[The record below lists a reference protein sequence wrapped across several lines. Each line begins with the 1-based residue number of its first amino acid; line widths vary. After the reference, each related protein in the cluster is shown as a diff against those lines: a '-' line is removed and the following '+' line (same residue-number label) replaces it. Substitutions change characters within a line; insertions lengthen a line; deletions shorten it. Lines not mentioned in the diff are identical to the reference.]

1 MAPELRRLAPL
12 PPRIGLIC
20 RCGWVL
26 TIIALAAAALPC
38 TSGNSSVSAAA
49 AGCDLFRGR
58 WVADKSYPLYDAS
71 ACPFV
76 PDVFDCRRN
85 GRPDDAYLKF
95 RWTPANCRLP
105 RFDGADLLRR
115 LRGKT
120 VMFVGDSLSMNQWVS
135 LACML
140 HAAAPAP
147 VRATLTSGEPVS
159 SVRFEDYDLLLVLYH
174 TTFLV
179 DVVQEDIG
187 RVLKLDSMRN
197 ASAWLGAHLLVFNT
211 WHWWTYRGASQVYQR
226 YAPPLLIE
234 KLLLLLWTI
243 NCSKQPMP
251 CSACRWDYVQDG
263 NSTYRDMD
271 RLTAFS
277 KGLSTWARWV
287 DANIDASKTR
297 VFYQGISPSH
307 YMSKQQEGEA
317 GAAASVPATGGGSC
331 LKQTRPLQ
339 EATDA
344 AGGGTSPSPEQGVVR
359 GVIGAMASPVALLD
373 ITALSQLRIDAH
385 PSVYAGPG
393 RDGMD
398 CTHWCIAGLP
408 DAWNQIMY
416 AMLLQQR

>member
-1 MAPELRRLAPL
+1 MA
-12 PPRIGLIC
+12 IC
-20 RCGWVL
+20 HASWVL
-26 TIIALAAAALPC
+26 TVVVVVVVVAGAAPHHLLVRGASDDDGGPSSPSAL
-38 TSGNSSVSAAA
+38 

-71 ACPFV
+71 TCPFV

-95 RWTPANCRLP
+95 RWSPANCRLP
-105 RFDGADLLRR
+105 RFDGADFLRR
-115 LRGKT
+115 WRGKT

-140 HAAAPAP
+140 HAAAAAP
-147 VRATLTSGEPVS
+147 VRATFTSGEPVS
-159 SVRFEDYDLLLVLYH
+159 SVRFEDYDLSLVLYH

-187 RVLKLDSMRN
+187 RVLKLDSMQN
-197 ASAWLGAHLLVFNT
+197 ASEWLAAHLLVFNT
-211 WHWWTYRGASQVYQR
+211 WHWWTYRGASQV
-226 YAPPLLIE
+226 
-234 KLLLLLWTI
+234 
-243 NCSKQPMP
+243 
-251 CSACRWDYVQDG
+251 WDYVQDG

-277 KGLSTWARWV
+277 KALSTWARWV
-287 DANIDASKTR
+287 DADVDASKTR

-307 YMSKQQEGEA
+307 YDMSKQQQESQAA
-317 GAAASVPATGGGSC
+317 GMAPGLVGGGGSC

-344 AGGGTSPSPEQGVVR
+344 AGGGGTTTSLLAPVQAVVR
-359 GVIGAMASPVALLD
+359 GAIDAMTAPVSLLD
-373 ITALSQLRIDAH
+373 ITAMSQLRIDAH
-385 PSVYAGPG
+385 PSVYGGPG

-408 DAWNQIMY
+408 DAWNHIMY
-416 AMLLQQR
+416 AMLLQQT

>member
-1 MAPELRRLAPL
+1 M
-12 PPRIGLIC
+12 
-20 RCGWVL
+20 
-26 TIIALAAAALPC
+26 
-38 TSGNSSVSAAA
+38 
-49 AGCDLFRGR
+49 
-58 WVADKSYPLYDAS
+58 ADKSYPLYDAS

-95 RWTPANCRLP
+95 RWSPANNCQLP
-105 RFDGADLLRR
+105 RFDGADFLRR
-115 LRGKT
+115 WRGKT

-147 VRATLTSGEPVS
+147 VRATFTSGEPVS
-159 SVRFEDYDLLLVLYH
+159 AVRFEDYDLSLVLYH

-179 DVVQEDIG
+179 DVVREDIG

-197 ASAWLGAHLLVFNT
+197 ASDWLGAHLLVFNT
-211 WHWWTYRGASQVYQR
+211 WHWWTYRGASQV
-226 YAPPLLIE
+226 
-234 KLLLLLWTI
+234 
-243 NCSKQPMP
+243 
-251 CSACRWDYVQDG
+251 WDYVQDG

-277 KGLSTWARWV
+277 KALSTWARWV
-287 DANIDASKTR
+287 DANVDASRTR
-297 VFYQGISPSH
+297 VFYQGVSPSH
-307 YMSKQQEGEA
+307 YDMSSKQQESQA
-317 GAAASVPATGGGSC
+317 GTTTVPAAAAAGGSC
-331 LKQTRPLQ
+331 LRQTRPLQ
-339 EATDA
+339 EATEA
-344 AGGGTSPSPEQGVVR
+344 AGGGGGGTTLAPEQAVVR
-359 GVIGAMASPVALLD
+359 GVIGAMRAPVSLLD

-408 DAWNQIMY
+408 DAWNHIMY
-416 AMLLQQR
+416 AMLLQHTA

>member
-1 MAPELRRLAPL
+1 MLPPRCPHIYGATAPSSCGTVQRSSSMAPERWAPM
-12 PPRIGLIC
+12 PPRVGLVIC
-20 RCGWVL
+20 GRGWVL
-26 TIIALAAAALPC
+26 MTMALAAAAHLPGARRSS
-38 TSGNSSVSAAA
+38 SGSAAAA
-49 AGCDLFRGR
+49 AGCDLFQGR

-95 RWTPANCRLP
+95 RWSPANCRLP
-105 RFDGADLLRR
+105 RFDGADFLRR
-115 LRGKT
+115 WRGKT

-140 HAAAPAP
+140 HAAAPSP
-147 VRATLTSGEPVS
+147 VRATLTTGEPVS
-159 SVRFEDYDLLLVLYH
+159 SVRFEDYDLLVVLYH

-179 DVVQEDIG
+179 DVVQEDVG

-211 WHWWTYRGASQVYQR
+211 WHWWTYRGASQV
-226 YAPPLLIE
+226 
-234 KLLLLLWTI
+234 
-243 NCSKQPMP
+243 
-251 CSACRWDYVQDG
+251 WDYVQDG

-271 RLTAFS
+271 RLKAFS

-297 VFYQGISPSH
+297 VFFQGISPSH

-317 GAAASVPATGGGSC
+317 GAAARVPATGAGGGSC

-344 AGGGTSPSPEQGVVR
+344 AGGGTSGTTPEQGVVR

-416 AMLLQQR
+416 ATLLQRQQG

>member
-1 MAPELRRLAPL
+1 MAPERR
-12 PPRIGLIC
+12 
-20 RCGWVL
+20 RCVWVL
-26 TIIALAAAALPC
+26 TMIISLAAAALP
-38 TSGNSSVSAAA
+38 GSSAPA
-49 AGCDLFRGR
+49 AGCDLFQGR

-95 RWTPANCRLP
+95 RWSPANCRLP
-105 RFDGADLLRR
+105 RFDGLDFLRR
-115 LRGKT
+115 WRGKT

-140 HAAAPAP
+140 HAAAAAGGPA
-147 VRATLTSGEPVS
+147 RTTLTAGEPVS
-159 SVRFEDYDLLLVLYH
+159 SVRFEDYDLVVALYH

-179 DVVQEDIG
+179 DVVREEGFG

-197 ASAWLGAHLLVFNT
+197 ATAWLGAHLLVFNT
-211 WHWWTYRGASQVYQR
+211 WHWWTYRGASQV
-226 YAPPLLIE
+226 
-234 KLLLLLWTI
+234 
-243 NCSKQPMP
+243 
-251 CSACRWDYVQDG
+251 WDYVQDG
-263 NSTYRDMD
+263 NNTYRDMD

-277 KGLSTWARWV
+277 KGLTTWARWV
-287 DANIDASKTR
+287 DANIDASKTK

-317 GAAASVPATGGGSC
+317 GAAARVAPATGGGSC

-344 AGGGTSPSPEQGVVR
+344 AAGGGGASTPEQGVVR
-359 GVIGAMASPVALLD
+359 GVIGGMRSPVALLD

-385 PSVYAGPG
+385 PSVYAGPA

-408 DAWNQIMY
+408 DAWNHIMY
-416 AMLLQQR
+416 AMLLQQQG

>member
-1 MAPELRRLAPL
+1 MAPSSRHA
-12 PPRIGLIC
+12 GLIYH
-20 RCGWVL
+20 GWWWLLAIVL
-26 TIIALAAAALPC
+26 AAGGAALQDPSSPWAAAA
-38 TSGNSSVSAAA
+38 
-49 AGCDLFRGR
+49 CDLFQGR

-71 ACPFV
+71 SCPFV

-85 GRPDDAYLKF
+85 GRPDDDYLKF
-95 RWTPANCRLP
+95 RWSPTNCQLP

-115 LRGKT
+115 WRGKT
-120 VMFVGDSLSMNQWVS
+120 VMLVGDSLSMNQWVS

-140 HAAAPAP
+140 HAAAAAP
-147 VRATLTSGEPVS
+147 VRATMTTGEPVS
-159 SVRFEDYDLLLVLYH
+159 SVRFEDYGLLLVLYH
-174 TTFLV
+174 TAFLV

-211 WHWWTYRGASQVYQR
+211 WHWWTYRGASQV
-226 YAPPLLIE
+226 
-234 KLLLLLWTI
+234 
-243 NCSKQPMP
+243 
-251 CSACRWDYVQDG
+251 WDYVQDG

-287 DANIDASKTR
+287 DANINASKTR

-307 YMSKQQEGEA
+307 YMSKQQQEGEVVQPAA
-317 GAAASVPATGGGSC
+317 GAGSC

-344 AGGGTSPSPEQGVVR
+344 AAGGGGASLPPEQGVVR
-359 GVIGAMASPVALLD
+359 GVIGAMTTQVSLLD

-385 PSVYAGPG
+385 PSVYGGPG

-408 DAWNQIMY
+408 DTWNHIMY
-416 AMLLQQR
+416 AMLLQLQQA

>member
-1 MAPELRRLAPL
+1 MAPRRRRCWAPL
-12 PPRIGLIC
+12 PLRVGVMVI
-20 RCGWVL
+20 V
-26 TIIALAAAALPC
+26 ALAAAALP
-38 TSGNSSVSAAA
+38 GSAASAA

-58 WVADKSYPLYDAS
+58 WVADESYPLYDAS

-85 GRPDDAYLKF
+85 GRPDDGYLKF
-95 RWTPANCRLP
+95 RWSPANCQLP
-105 RFDGADLLRR
+105 RFDGVDLLRR
-115 LRGKT
+115 WRGKT

-147 VRATLTSGEPVS
+147 VRATMTSGEPVS

-211 WHWWTYRGASQVYQR
+211 WHWWTYRGASQV
-226 YAPPLLIE
+226 
-234 KLLLLLWTI
+234 
-243 NCSKQPMP
+243 
-251 CSACRWDYVQDG
+251 WDFVQDG
-263 NSTYRDMD
+263 NNTYRDMD

-277 KGLSTWARWV
+277 KGLSTWAHWV
-287 DANIDASKTR
+287 DANVDASRTK

-307 YMSKQQEGEA
+307 YMPKQQEGEVA
-317 GAAASVPATGGGSC
+317 KAPVAGGGSC

-344 AGGGTSPSPEQGVVR
+344 AGGGTSPSPEQGVVS
-359 GVIGAMASPVALLD
+359 GVIGGMRSPVALLD

-408 DAWNQIMY
+408 DAWNHIMY
-416 AMLLQQR
+416 AMLLQRG

>member
-1 MAPELRRLAPL
+1 MAPERRRRWAPL
-12 PPRIGLIC
+12 PPRVGLVIIC
-20 RCGWVL
+20 LRVWVL
-26 TIIALAAAALPC
+26 IVPLAGSARR
-38 TSGNSSVSAAA
+38 SSAAA
-49 AGCDLFRGR
+49 AGCDLFQGS

-76 PDVFDCRRN
+76 SDVFNCRRN

-95 RWTPANCRLP
+95 RWSPANCRLP
-105 RFDGADLLRR
+105 CYESITCAQLAGQCKPVIAHARRRLSPACRFDGADFLRR
-115 LRGKT
+115 WRGKT

-147 VRATLTSGEPVS
+147 VRATLTAGEPVS

-179 DVVQEDIG
+179 EVVQEDVG
-187 RVLKLDSMRN
+187 RVLKVDSMRN

-211 WHWWTYRGASQVYQR
+211 WHWWTYRSASQV
-226 YAPPLLIE
+226 
-234 KLLLLLWTI
+234 
-243 NCSKQPMP
+243 
-251 CSACRWDYVQDG
+251 WDFVQDG

-287 DANIDASKTR
+287 VDTNVDASKTR
-297 VFYQGISPSH
+297 VFLQGISPSH

-317 GAAASVPATGGGSC
+317 GAAARAPATGGGGGSC
-331 LKQTRPLQ
+331 LKQTQPLQ

-344 AGGGTSPSPEQGVVR
+344 AAGGGTTPEQGVVR

-385 PSVYAGPG
+385 PSVYGGPG

-416 AMLLQQR
+416 AMLLQRQQG

>member
-1 MAPELRRLAPL
+1 MAPEQRR
-12 PPRIGLIC
+12 C
-20 RCGWVL
+20 VWVL
-26 TIIALAAAALPC
+26 IMMITFLAAAALP
-38 TSGNSSVSAAA
+38 GSSAPI
-49 AGCDLFRGR
+49 AGCDLFQGR
-58 WVADKSYPLYDAS
+58 WVADNSYPLYDAS

-95 RWTPANCRLP
+95 RWSPANCPLP
-105 RFDGADLLRR
+105 RFDGLDFLRR
-115 LRGKT
+115 WRGKT

-140 HAAAPAP
+140 HAAAAGSGTAP
-147 VRATLTSGEPVS
+147 VRATLTAGEPVS
-159 SVRFEDYDLLLVLYH
+159 SVRFEDYNLVVALYH

-179 DVVQEDIG
+179 DVVREDGVG

-197 ASAWLGAHLLVFNT
+197 ATAWLGAHLLVFNT
-211 WHWWTYRGASQVYQR
+211 WHWWTYRGASQV
-226 YAPPLLIE
+226 
-234 KLLLLLWTI
+234 
-243 NCSKQPMP
+243 
-251 CSACRWDYVQDG
+251 WDYVQDG
-263 NSTYRDMD
+263 NNRYRDMD

-277 KGLSTWARWV
+277 KGLTTWARWV
-287 DANIDASKTR
+287 DANIDASKTK

-317 GAAASVPATGGGSC
+317 GAAGRVPAATGGGSC

-339 EATDA
+339 DATDA
-344 AGGGTSPSPEQGVVR
+344 AGGGGATPEQGVVR
-359 GVIGAMASPVALLD
+359 GVIGGMRSPVALLD

-408 DAWNQIMY
+408 DAWNHIMY
-416 AMLLQQR
+416 AMLLQQQQG